1 MSLLDLLRH
10 ASARPS
16 IKSAIPYGRQKRDGT
31 HDHRTNRG
39 QDRTPAQKHG
49 DAKRRDGG

>member
-1 MSLLDLLRH
+1 MSLFDLLRR
-10 ASARPS
+10 ADARRG
-16 IKSAIPYGRQKRDGT
+16 IKGAIPYGRQKRDGT